1 MQKWI
6 NIQKILGGIGRES
19 IKHMIAERK
28 IEKIGLDVALGAKEM
43 LRGLQI
49 EEVRA
54 KSAGAATFY
63 VWVCTTEVV
72 CIRTVQCSCTANTV
86 SFSARF

>member
-1 MQKWI
+1 
-6 NIQKILGGIGRES
+6 
-19 IKHMIAERK
+19 MIADRK

-49 EEVRA
+49 EEVRT

-63 VWVCTTEVV
+63 VWVRIV
-72 CIRTVQCSCTANTV
+72 N
-86 SFSARF
+86 

>member
-1 MQKWI
+1 
-6 NIQKILGGIGRES
+6 
-19 IKHMIAERK
+19 MIADRK

-63 VWVCTTEVV
+63 VWVRIVNPYMTNFP
-72 CIRTVQCSCTANTV
+72 SL
-86 SFSARF
+86 SFW

>member
-1 MQKWI
+1 
-6 NIQKILGGIGRES
+6 
-19 IKHMIAERK
+19 MIAERK

-49 EEVRA
+49 EEVRT

-63 VWVCTTEVV
+63 VWVRTIEVACV
-72 CIRTVQCSCTANTV
+72 RTVQCSCIANTV
-86 SFSARF
+86 SFRARF